1 VVELVLLPGIVDID
15 ATPLETRPGIRAGSS
30 ADVLRFQVVAAGLA
44 GGPNP

>member
-1 VVELVLLPGIVDID
+1 VLLPGIVDID
-15 ATPLETRPGIRAGSS
+15 GAPLETRPGIRAGSS